1 MKKLLALILVLS
13 LSLAALIACKKDE
26 GTDTT
31 DLSKVAAMYAISQ
44 PTKVVATTT
53 HQFGSKT
60 LTGTYEL
67 KTGYIDGTTPAAT
80 YKSEYQQMRDVASGS
95 GQEIVNPIEDVT
107 ELIEYVEG
115 KGTRTTLNGK
125 RGSWNKEGEAII
137 PAKGAIAL
145 NLDGEV
151 ITQFTY
157 ENDVLTFTVPAAGTE
172 TVLGM
177 QIDADVLV
185 AVTTNGTEVIG
196 VSISYTEAANAE
208 TNVEQT
214 VVTIKVDYYYDLQVI
229 TIG

>member
-13 LSLAALIACKKDE
+13 LSAVALIACKKDPE
-26 GTDTT
+26 VT
-31 DLSKVAAMYAISQ
+31 DLDKVAAMYAISQ
-44 PTKVVATTT
+44 PTKIVATTS

-80 YKSEYQQMRDVASGS
+80 YKSDYQQMRDVPSGS
-95 GQEIVNPIEDVT
+95 GQEIVNPIEDVS

-125 RGSWNKEGEAII
+125 RSSWNKEGESII

-145 NLDGEV
+145 NLTGEV
-151 ITQFTY
+151 ISQFTY
-157 ENDVLTFTVPAAGTE
+157 ENNVLTFTVPASGTE

-177 QIDADVLV
+177 QIDTDVLV

-214 VVTIKVDYYYDLQVI
+214 VVTINVDYYYDLQVI

>member
-13 LSLAALIACKKDE
+13 LSAVALIACKKDA
-26 GTDTT
+26 TDTT
-31 DLSKVAAMYAISQ
+31 DLDKVAAMYAISQ
-44 PTKVVATTT
+44 PTKIVATTT

-67 KTGYIDGTTPAAT
+67 KSGYIDGDTPAAT
-80 YKSEYQQMRDVASGS
+80 LKSNYQQMRDVDSGS
-95 GQEIVNPIEDVT
+95 GQEILNAIEDVT
-107 ELIEYVEG
+107 ELVEYVEG

-125 RGSWNKEGEAII
+125 RGSWNKEGESII

-145 NLDGEV
+145 NLDSSV

-157 ENDVLTFTVPAAGTE
+157 ENDVLTFTVPASGTE

-185 AVTTNGTEVIG
+185 AVTTNGVDILG

-214 VVTIKVDYYYDLQVI
+214 VVTIKVEYDYALQVI

>member
-13 LSLAALIACKKDE
+13 LSAVALIACKKDA
-26 GTDTT
+26 TDTT
-31 DLSKVAAMYAISQ
+31 DLDKVAAMYAISR
-44 PTKVVATTT
+44 PTKIVATTT

-67 KTGYIDGTTPAAT
+67 KSGYIDGDTPAAT
-80 YKSEYQQMRDVASGS
+80 LKSEYQQMRDVDSGS
-95 GQEIVNPIEDVT
+95 GQEILNAIEDVT
-107 ELIEYVEG
+107 ELVEYVEG

-125 RGSWNKEGEAII
+125 RGSWNKEGESII

-145 NLDGEV
+145 NLDSSV

-157 ENDVLTFTVPAAGTE
+157 ENDVLTFTVPASGTE

-177 QIDADVLV
+177 QIDSDVLV
-185 AVTTNGTEVIG
+185 AVTTNGVDILG

-214 VVTIKVDYYYDLQVI
+214 VVTIKVEYDYALQVI